1 MEVTFDIDVNGIVN
15 VKAKDLGTGKEQKV
29 TITAST
35 NLSAEAVEALVKEA
49 EQHADEDRTRR
60 DSVEAVNTADSMAYQ
75 TERMIGENGDKISDE
90 DKEGLTALIET
101 IRETLKADEPD
112 TEKLEGLAAKL
123 EELRMKVGQQI
134 YEAVGADGQTET
146 EEQETA
152 DVGAGEGEDLDDD
165 VVDAEFSA
173 ADEKQ
178 E

>member
-60 DSVEAVNTADSMAYQ
+60 EGVEAVNTADSMAYQ

-90 DKEGLTALIET
+90 DKEGLTALIERL
-101 IRETLKADEPD
+101 REGQEPGSEALEAPADPS
-112 TEKLEGLAAKL
+112 G
-123 EELRMKVGQQI
+123 
-134 YEAVGADGQTET
+134 
-146 EEQETA
+146 
-152 DVGAGEGEDLDDD
+152 
-165 VVDAEFSA
+165 
-173 ADEKQ
+173 
-178 E
+178 